1 MRNGAFAV
9 TLAAAVALGGCI
21 AVDEVE
27 GRRLSLPDYD
37 GIFKCDSS
45 DVSTLDDGHEEV
57 AHEGPW
63 SWEDLAVRAGKRS
76 DASKVAYIDAAV
88 RRLRAEEELT
98 WKDPELRFGQG
109 WGDSRSRASGDPQ
122 ANGGDYSTSVGV
134 RFYVPNPFVERYIR
148 AKRDGEIRK
157 EDARAAVEAYEV
169 YSEVKMLCYEEARA
183 RADERYLEERAKAW
197 DDLRKA
203 SDESYRNG
211 VFISP
216 LDAIRAETKFQ
227 KAKIKL
233 DTMVSARET
242 LRRRIAWLTGIPDD
256 RLVIDSEPPPMPDP
270 ASLSVEHLTEI
281 AFARRPDLAAAVAE
295 LDEAEAGVKA
305 AKAARIPWFRFVEA
319 TYSHD
324 NDRMSEWDRHKTGH
338 SDEFS
343 VKASIYLPIFTWA
356 GESVELSEMVQAR
369 ANARLMALY
378 SSIRQEITTA
388 YNDYFDAC
396 SRVKEKESRQFVE
409 RMEKRIREYS
419 SCSAAMAEET
429 CKANEELID
438 YKNVQ
443 DIARMLRV
451 EAALRLEAVVG
462 GPLPLPADYAKIQD

>member
-1 MRNGAFAV
+1 MKHVGFAV
-9 TLAAAVALGGCI
+9 PLAAAFALGGCI
-21 AVDEVE
+21 AVDEVQ
-27 GRRLSLPDYD
+27 GRRLDLPEYD

-98 WKDPELRFGQG
+98 WKDPELRFGQD
-109 WGDSRSRASGDPQ
+109 WGDTRTRTSGDSP
-122 ANGGDYSTSVGV
+122 ANGSGYTTSVGV

-148 AKRDGEIRK
+148 AKSDGEIRK

-183 RADERYLEERAKAW
+183 RADERYLDERAKAW

-203 SDESYRNG
+203 SDESYKNG

-216 LDAIRAETKFQ
+216 LDAIRSETKFQ
-227 KAKIKL
+227 KARIKL

-256 RLVIDSEPPPMPDP
+256 KLVIDPEPPPMPDP
-270 ASLSVEHLTEI
+270 TSLSVEHLTEI

-324 NDRMSEWDRHKTGH
+324 NDRENEWDRHQTGH

-343 VKASIYLPIFTWA
+343 IKTSIYLPIFTWA

-396 SRVKEKESRQFVE
+396 SRVNEEESRKFVE
-409 RMEKRIREYS
+409 RMESRIAEYAS
-419 SCSAAMAEET
+419 SSAAKAEET

-443 DIARMLRV
+443 DIAFMLKV
-451 EAALRLEAVVG
+451 EAALRLESVIG
-462 GPLPLPADYAKIQD
+462 GPLPVPAEIETEK